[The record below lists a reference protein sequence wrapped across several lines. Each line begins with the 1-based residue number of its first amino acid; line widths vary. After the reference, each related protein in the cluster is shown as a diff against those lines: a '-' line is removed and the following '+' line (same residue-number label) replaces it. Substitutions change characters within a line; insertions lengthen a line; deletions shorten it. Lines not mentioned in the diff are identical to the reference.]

1 MDTLILA
8 IESSCDETACSV
20 VKNGR
25 EVLSNVISSQIEI
38 HQRFGGVVPEIASRN
53 HTMAINSVVDL
64 ALKNANVKL
73 DDITAI
79 AVTYGA
85 GLVGS
90 LLVGVSYAKALS
102 YATKKPLIAVSHI
115 KGHIAA
121 NYIEH
126 EDLQPPYL
134 CLVVSGGHTALI
146 KVTDYIHHEKLG
158 QSYDDAVGEAFDKVA
173 RVLGLPY
180 PGGPNIERL
189 AKEGN
194 ENAYAMPKMLK
205 NEESYNFSYSGLKT
219 HVVNLVH
226 NYQQKNEKY
235 SIEDICASFQK
246 AAIDPLVEK
255 TIKAAKEFKMDT
267 ITIAGGVAANG
278 YLKDKLTKAAKKEGI
293 KVLSPSLVLC
303 TDNAAMIGSAGY
315 YNYIN
320 NYSMSDL
327 DLNATATIE
336 L

>member
-180 PGGPNIERL
+180 PGGPNIEKL

-320 NYSMSDL
+320 NYSMADL